1 MPTRYFASHL
11 LDGKTALVTGASSG
25 IGAAAARALTA
36 AGAKLILSGR
46 DSVRLGAVC
55 EESPGAT
62 AIAADL
68 AKSGEAE
75 RLVDQALSVGAID
88 ILVNSAGYGI
98 TKSSPRLTESEIDGM
113 LAVNVR
119 ASLILAARIGKTMQ
133 KRGHG
138 SIVNVSSVVASLG
151 TPFQAGYAA
160 TKGAIEALTRSL
172 AREFGPSG
180 VRVNA
185 VAPGLIDTEMWQ
197 ASAEIPNFKQKTGER
212 VTLRRWGTAQTVA
225 DAILFLA
232 SDASDYITGEVLTVD
247 GGLVQTGDL
256 IPARFFGRES

>member
-1 MPTRYFASHL
+1 MAVRYFASDL
-11 LDGKTALVTGASSG
+11 LGGKTALVTGASSG
-25 IGAAAARALTA
+25 IGAAAARAFGA
-36 AGAKLILSGR
+36 AGAKVILSGR
-46 DSVRLGAVC
+46 DGARLGAVC
-55 EESPGAT
+55 RDIPGAT

-68 AKSGEAE
+68 ARSGEAE
-75 RLVDQALSVGAID
+75 RLAEQALTGGDLHV
-88 ILVNSAGYGI
+88 LVNSAGYGV
-98 TKSSPRLTESEIDGM
+98 TKSSPRLSESEIDGM

-138 SIVNVSSVVASLG
+138 SIVNVSSVVAALG

-160 TKGAIEALTRSL
+160 TKGAVEAFTRSL

-197 ASAEIPNFKQKTGER
+197 DSAGVPNFKEETGQG
-212 VTLRRWGTAQTVA
+212 VTLRRWGTPETVA

-232 SDASDYITGEVLTVD
+232 SDASAYITGEVLNVD
-247 GGLVQTGDL
+247 GGLVHTGDL
-256 IPARFFGRES
+256 IPPRFFGRES